1 MEGSKKF
8 FAVTTD
14 LKTPTYGEVE
24 GRDLAENEILVKVE
38 AAPINPSDQYMA
50 IGSYGVKKLFPPLPV
65 GVGFEGSGTIVEA
78 HETAGADLVGKK
90 VVFFQDPHNASYQGT
105 WRQYLILKK
114 YEATVLPDDVNL
126 DVVSGSFVNPV
137 TVCGFV
143 DLYQKGGHK
152 AIIHDAA
159 CSALGKTLVK
169 FAQKL
174 SIPLINI
181 VRRPEQVQILEE
193 LGAEYIVNSSSET
206 FKEDLTALVQKLNA
220 TIFFDAIGGE
230 ITGQVLD

>member
-1 MEGSKKF
+1 M
-8 FAVTTD
+8 
-14 LKTPTYGEVE
+14 
-24 GRDLAENEILVKVE
+24 
-38 AAPINPSDQYMA
+38 
-50 IGSYGVKKLFPPLPV
+50 
-65 GVGFEGSGTIVEA
+65 
-78 HETAGADLVGKK
+78 
-90 VVFFQDPHNASYQGT
+90 YQGT

-114 YEATVLPDDVNL
+114 SDATVLPDDVDL

-137 TVCGFV
+137 TVCGFI

-159 CSALGKTLVK
+159 CSALGKILVK
-169 FAQKL
+169 YAQKL

-181 VRRPEQVQILEE
+181 VRRPEQVQILEA

-230 ITGQVLD
+230 ITGQVLDWMPIKSTVHV